1 MKENELNSIQK
12 QSIFFRIRETSDMMN
27 AMREGNPSI
36 HIVNEIDRDTE
47 ELKHIRNATRLAH
60 IEQLKDIDR
69 RLLQI
74 EQKYCL
80 KQKRGPESRLCIES
94 AYFKQNHLFLSSS
107 HICLSIILQH
117 DLQLFCAIRLIFSF
131 PLATPWLL
139 IQFMYPFLLHLYC
152 YRSTHRLLYS
162 ILSNQPT
169 IYLTLNS
176 LLFIFSR
183 RRTRAV
189 IFTVVLMR
197 VETLLVVK

>member
-80 KQKRGPESRLCIES
+80 K
-94 AYFKQNHLFLSSS
+94 
-107 HICLSIILQH
+107 
-117 DLQLFCAIRLIFSF
+117 
-131 PLATPWLL
+131 
-139 IQFMYPFLLHLYC
+139 
-152 YRSTHRLLYS
+152 
-162 ILSNQPT
+162 
-169 IYLTLNS
+169 
-176 LLFIFSR
+176 
-183 RRTRAV
+183 
-189 IFTVVLMR
+189 
-197 VETLLVVK
+197 